1 MTRTLPM
8 DYPLSKN
15 DQDKA
20 LELAKKLL
28 VLAKGY
34 NSPAVTAMAGT
45 IVIGLVVFVHDAT
58 KAKGNRK

>member
-1 MTRTLPM
+1 MT
-8 DYPLSKN
+8 DYPLSKD

-20 LELAKKLL
+20 MALAKKLL
-28 VLAKGY
+28 VLAKGQ
-34 NSPAVTAMAGT
+34 SPVVTAMAGK